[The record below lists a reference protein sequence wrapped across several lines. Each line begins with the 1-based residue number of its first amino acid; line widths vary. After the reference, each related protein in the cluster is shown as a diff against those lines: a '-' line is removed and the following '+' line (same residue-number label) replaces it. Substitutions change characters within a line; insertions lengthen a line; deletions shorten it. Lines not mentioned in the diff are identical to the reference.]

1 MALGIRLRIPHSG
14 ESGLAGFP
22 PFELVTCAYTA
33 CYTHFVGRRHET
45 CRLVTA
51 SVRSRDHGRGTH
63 FTTQPMTCTAFAW
76 VLVLLFLP
84 VVVLFWATESRH
96 TRIQRL
102 RRNGATWKQIAE
114 RYNVSTT
121 TARRW
126 SYA

>member
-1 MALGIRLRIPHSG
+1 
-14 ESGLAGFP
+14 
-22 PFELVTCAYTA
+22 
-33 CYTHFVGRRHET
+33 
-45 CRLVTA
+45 
-51 SVRSRDHGRGTH
+51 
-63 FTTQPMTCTAFAW
+63 MTCTAFAW

-84 VVVLFWATESRH
+84 IVVLFWATESRH